1 MNQKCGKEQLIEM
14 TILLIKKHQGN
25 VNEVTIREICKECN
39 VSVGLIN
46 YHFGNKDQLITVCTQ
61 RIISKVI
68 EQFHPVLM
76 VDESITPFE
85 AAKKRLKDAANQV
98 FQFLFD
104 TPEISRLSILND
116 YQNYGDNTNSWKSI
130 DGFSSVIGNGIFSKE
145 KKALISFYLIN
156 SMQVAFLKHFEVH
169 RFLGYDFSLPEDR
182 EIYINNLVDTLL
194 RGQKDEI

>member
-61 RIISKVI
+61 RIISRVI
-68 EQFHPVLM
+68 EQFHPVLV

-85 AAKKRLKDAANQV
+85 AAKKRLKAAANQV

-104 TPEISRLSILND
+104 NPEISRLSILND

-169 RFLGYDFSLPEDR
+169 LFLGYDFSLPEDR
-182 EIYINNLVDTLL
+182 EIYINNLVYTLL
-194 RGQKDEI
+194 GGQKDEI